1 MITLHTCI
9 HAHTH
14 THTHTHIM
22 SSSNTTALL
31 IGSDIAYV
39 SQNNYWY
46 SYLLQK
52 NYVKEIPKVE
62 FIGLPIVIRIL
73 TRTST
78 SLVPSPTPGFS
89 SLAVR

>member
-1 MITLHTCI
+1 
-9 HAHTH
+9 
-14 THTHTHIM
+14 M
-22 SSSNTTALL
+22 SARRIIGTA
-31 IGSDIAYV
+31 ICCK
-39 SQNNYWY
+39 
-46 SYLLQK
+46 K

-62 FIGLPIVIRIL
+62 FIGLPIGIRIL